1 MNQDEYAKEYLRIT
15 EEIQELLKNVGSE
28 DHEGSLQALDEI
40 IRLGEYQLKL
50 GQLRSE
56 QIKIEEKG
64 V

>member
-1 MNQDEYAKEYLRIT
+1 MSQDEYAKEYLRIT
-15 EEIQELLKNVGSE
+15 EEIQELLKSVGSE

-40 IRLGEYQLKL
+40 NRLGEYQLKL

-56 QIKIEEKG
+56 QIKNEEEI